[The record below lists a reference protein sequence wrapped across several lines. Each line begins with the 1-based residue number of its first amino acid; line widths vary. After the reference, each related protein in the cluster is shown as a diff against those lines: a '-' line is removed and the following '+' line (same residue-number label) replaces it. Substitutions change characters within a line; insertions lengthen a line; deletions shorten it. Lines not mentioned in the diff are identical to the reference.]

1 MKRFAFAILA
11 LAGIATPAAAVTLAD
26 LTCAGYSLPLP
37 RYATYVAKN
46 CPANVWYVCQ
56 AGTSICCDKTPTK
69 TVTLKLTQ

>member
-1 MKRFAFAILA
+1 MKRFIAAML
-11 LAGIATPAAAVTLAD
+11 LGLIATPAQAVTLAD

-46 CPANVWYVCQ
+46 CPANVWYLCQ
-56 AGTSICCDKTPTK
+56 AGTSICCDNGTK